1 MKYQTILENLE
12 KEKEEIMNKLSLAKK
27 RYDFFYRT
35 SSEET
40 KFALENMIDILEDN
54 LKVLN
59 DQIKIIKQR
68 IEQIEELKKEN
79 QEKDK
84 E

>member
-1 MKYQTILENLE
+1 MTIKYRTILENLE
-12 KEKEEIMNKLSLAKK
+12 KERDEISDKLLIARK
-27 RYDFFYRT
+27 RYNFFYRT

-54 LKVLN
+54 LRVLN

-68 IEQIEELKKEN
+68 IEYIESIKSENNKKE
-79 QEKDK
+79 
-84 E
+84 